1 MAKGFNV
8 KTKEDKRYRLEEEQ
22 TTGWYSLADNVS
34 QEDCK
39 RIYDQKLSEGIS
51 PSRLRITRV
60 A

>member
-8 KTKEDKRYRLEEEQ
+8 KEEKRYRLEEEQ
-22 TTGWYSLADNVS
+22 TTGWCSLADNVS

-39 RIYDQKLSEGIS
+39 RMYDQKLNEGIN

>member
-1 MAKGFNV
+1 MAKGFNI
-8 KTKEDKRYRLEEEQ
+8 KEEKRYRLEEEQ

-51 PSRLRITRV
+51 PQRLRIIRIS
-60 A
+60 

>member
-8 KTKEDKRYRLEEEQ
+8 KEEKRYRLEVEE
-22 TTGWYSLADNVS
+22 TTGWYSVADNVS

-39 RIYDQKLSEGIS
+39 KAYDEKLNEGIN
-51 PSRLRITRV
+51 PQRLRIIRV